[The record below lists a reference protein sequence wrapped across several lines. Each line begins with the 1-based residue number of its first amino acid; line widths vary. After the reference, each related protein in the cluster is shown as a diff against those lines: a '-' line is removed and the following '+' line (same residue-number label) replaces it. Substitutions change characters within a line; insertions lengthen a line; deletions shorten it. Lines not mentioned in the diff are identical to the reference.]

1 MQVIIHCGICLPK
14 ASERKTPPLK
24 AFAIL
29 IALFDSTKLRIFM
42 GTSQQTTLMVVKHI
56 WRRILIIL
64 RLVFSNAPATADAVK
79 GEGRRR
85 QFKGCNYKL
94 ALNKVLRGG

>member
-1 MQVIIHCGICLPK
+1 MQASIHCDTCLPK

-64 RLVFSNAPATADAVK
+64 RLVFSNAPATAEAVK
-79 GEGRRR
+79 GAGQRH
-85 QFKGCNYKL
+85 QFTECNYKL
-94 ALNKVLRGG
+94 VLN